1 MPGDKLMPLTNYS
14 GKTETEPEGEGCCC
28 GRIRRRRTVNLSDAA
43 GNGAMW
49 KRRAVVEKA
58 SRKKKAAAV
67 AEPSQNQ
74 KAAAVAELSPNQKA
88 AAVAELNQNQELRLW
103 RNSARTRILLL

>member
-43 GNGAMW
+43 GNGAIWM
-49 KRRAVVEKA
+49 RRVAAEKA

-67 AEPSQNQ
+67 AEHSQKQ
-74 KAAAVAELSPNQKA
+74 KAAAVAEHSQNQNP
-88 AAVAELNQNQELRLW
+88 AAVKKSRL
-103 RNSARTRILLL
+103 T